1 MKAFKVILVGLAMFM
16 LWACSQTVSSPDKD
30 SRSDDDL
37 SNIPGYHATGSSGS
51 AKGSSAN
58 VISKSSSSTGGG
70 VSSSS
75 EIYPDDNGGDNGG
88 SNVELSNLDVTQY
101 MPDEKLDCDFT
112 VDDDEWQIDY
122 QNADTTVNALIEF
135 KSDGYMWATISEEMK
150 MQDSDECEENLLM
163 FEFIAMLMDSAA
175 QEQGRDDIKASAKCD
190 GALLIADFA
199 GRTEEKVTAADKQQA
214 YDKIC
219 K

>member
-1 MKAFKVILVGLAMFM
+1 MKALKVVLAGMAMSM
-16 LWACSQTVSSPDKD
+16 LLACSQTVSSPDKD
-30 SRSDDDL
+30 SRNDDDL
-37 SNIPGYHATGSSGS
+37 SNIPGYHATGSSES

-58 VISKSSSSTGGG
+58 VHIESSSSTGGG

-88 SNVELSNLDVTQY
+88 NVNLSSLDVTQY
-101 MPDEKLDCDFT
+101 VPDEKLDCNFT

-122 QNADTTVNALIEF
+122 QMADTTVNAVIEF
-135 KSDGYMWATISEEMK
+135 RPDGYMWATISEEIK
-150 MQDSDECEENLLM
+150 MQDSDACEENLAMMEFVVLLM
-163 FEFIAMLMDSAA
+163 EAAA
-175 QEQGRDDIKASAKCD
+175 QEQGRDDIKASANCD
-190 GALLIADFA
+190 GAVLTADFA